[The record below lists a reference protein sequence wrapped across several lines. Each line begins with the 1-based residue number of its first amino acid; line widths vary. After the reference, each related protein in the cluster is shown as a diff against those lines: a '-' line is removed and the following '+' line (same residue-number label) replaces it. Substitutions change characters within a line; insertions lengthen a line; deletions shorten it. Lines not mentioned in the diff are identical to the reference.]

1 MKTRERAERR
11 YKRRIDKRLDARIK
25 RFWQEFKKYV
35 ESKEV
40 KI

>member
-1 MKTRERAERR
+1 MNTRERARTR
-11 YKRRIDKRLDARIK
+11 YKRRIDKRFDARIK

-35 ESKEV
+35 ESREV

>member
-1 MKTRERAERR
+1 MNTKERAKTR
-11 YKRRIDKRLDARIK
+11 YKRRIDKRFDARIK
-25 RFWQEFKKYV
+25 RFWQEFKTYV

>member
-1 MKTRERAERR
+1 MNTRERAVKR
-11 YKRRIDKRLDARIK
+11 YKRRIDKRFDARIK

>member
-1 MKTRERAERR
+1 MNTRERARTR

-40 KI
+40 GI

>member
-25 RFWQEFKKYV
+25 RFWQGFREYIK
-35 ESKEV
+35 SKEV